1 MQLNKPCLVEE
12 TEDPTK
18 GTDRSPDLDDV
29 EETATALWL
38 HEQLP
43 RIQKLIAEHGADD
56 EMLGAVEYLIEENEG
71 WISPEIAARLGY
83 TRTGQA

>member
-1 MQLNKPCLVEE
+1 MQLNEPCLFEE

-18 GTDRSPDLDDV
+18 GNDRTPDLDDV

-38 HEQLP
+38 QELLP
-43 RIQKLIAEHGADD
+43 RIQKLLAEHGADD
-56 EMLGAVEYLIEENEG
+56 EMLDAVEYLIEENER

-83 TRTGQA
+83 ARTGQA

>member
-1 MQLNKPCLVEE
+1 MQLNKPSLLEE

-18 GTDRSPDLDDV
+18 GNDRSRDLDDV

-38 HEQLP
+38 HEQLR
-43 RIQKLIAEHGADD
+43 RIQKLLEEHGADE
-56 EMLGAVEYLIEENEG
+56 EMLDAVEYLIEENER
-71 WISPEIAARLGY
+71 WISPKIAARLGY